1 MKFSR
6 STYYKTLVC
15 VPSHRQKKYET
26 FIRQV
31 KKVYIESKQW
41 YGATK
46 IWNSL
51 NDSGTACSLKRI
63 QRHMA
68 AQGLRSVVIKKY
80 IYHTVVL
87 MEGSNGPIQ
96 VKRKIIRCIAS
107 RKDGTR
113 NYVKPGEDIWL
124 YIRLYENGD
133 TKYFISNARAET
145 SAGELGRAAT
155 LRWPIEQCFE
165 ECKSNLGMSHYEC
178 RCYPGWMR
186 HMSFVMAAHLFT
198 LQVRIAVKKG
208 ISLTMPM
215 TVLLIQEIIIF
226 TVQSV

>member
-1 MKFSR
+1 
-6 STYYKTLVC
+6 
-15 VPSHRQKKYET
+15 
-26 FIRQV
+26 
-31 KKVYIESKQW
+31 
-41 YGATK
+41 
-46 IWNSL
+46 
-51 NDSGTACSLKRI
+51 
-63 QRHMA
+63 MA

-87 MEGSNGPIQ
+87 MEGSKGPIQ
-96 VKRKIIRCIAS
+96 AKRKIIRCIAS

-165 ECKSNLGMSHYEC
+165 ECKSNLEMSHYEC
-178 RCYPGWMR
+178 RSYPGWML

-198 LQVRIAVKKG
+198 FQVRIAVKKRNFSDNANDSPINTRDYHIHSTICIKNYK
-208 ISLTMPM
+208 ISYTTEPLR
-215 TVLLIQEIIIF
+215 V
-226 TVQSV
+226 SVI

>member
-1 MKFSR
+1 
-6 STYYKTLVC
+6 
-15 VPSHRQKKYET
+15 
-26 FIRQV
+26 
-31 KKVYIESKQW
+31 
-41 YGATK
+41 
-46 IWNSL
+46 
-51 NDSGTACSLKRI
+51 
-63 QRHMA
+63 MA

-113 NYVKPGEDIWL
+113 N
-124 YIRLYENGD
+124 
-133 TKYFISNARAET
+133 YFISNARAET

>member
-113 NYVKPGEDIWL
+113 NY
-124 YIRLYENGD
+124 
-133 TKYFISNARAET
+133 FISNARAET